1 MTTGSIQEKN
11 NKLYCVLNFKDESG
25 KRIKKWIKTGLTAKG
40 NKKRAELM
48 LNEYLEKENEKA
60 VSIPIE
66 NITTDNIQEQNIMFC
81 DFIGEWL
88 ELQKSNIQTITYNN
102 YYSIWQKHVYPYF
115 KRLKSPLDKL
125 QPIQVHKYYSDKM
138 KSGLN
143 PNTDNKT

>member
-1 MTTGSIQEKN
+1 MEHLQTEYINIIG
-11 NKLYCVLNFKDESG
+11 
-25 KRIKKWIKTGLTAKG
+25 KG

-102 YYSIWQKHVYPYF
+102 YYSIWQKHVYSYF

-143 PNTDNKT
+143 PNTVLKHHALIRSTLQYAKKGQAKKKKS